1 MDSDDDLQLSA
12 STLSVLQ
19 EFLKEQ
25 QAAQEKFAK
34 LQAKAE
40 DQFEENRLY
49 GDYDEEAEREEAIR
63 GAEEAERKALAAEA
77 AAAVASKKGDDEDDE
92 ITMDLFTEDWQ
103 LSQFWYD
110 DETSA
115 ALAQEIK
122 DHTDENSIVA
132 CISAPTAYVKLMSL
146 KPHNKANTY
155 LFEYDTR
162 FGIYGKQFIH
172 YDYSNPN
179 QFRLA
184 DKLKGKVDFIVVDPP
199 FLSDECCDKTLST
212 VRDLLNPNG
221 GKVLMC
227 TGLVMRQRVLDN
239 IAAKMTTFHPKHKGG
254 LSNEFR
260 SYTNYESKRMPWST
274 EDD

>member
-1 MDSDDDLQLSA
+1 MDSDDELQLST

-25 QAAQEKFAK
+25 QAAQEKFAR

-63 GAEEAERKALAAEA
+63 GAEEAERRANAQNGQ
-77 AAAVASKKGDDEDDE
+77 GDDDE

-110 DETSA
+110 DDTSV
-115 ALAQEIK
+115 ALAQEILDNTNK
-122 DHTDENSIVA
+122 DSIIA

-162 FGIYGKQFIH
+162 FGVYGKQFIH
-172 YDYSNPN
+172 YDYSEPT
-179 QFRLA
+179 QFRLS

-199 FLSDECCDKTLST
+199 FLSEECCDKTLST

-227 TGLVMRQRVLDN
+227 TGLVMRSRVLDN
-239 IAAKMTTFHPKHKGG
+239 VGAKMTIFHPKHKGG

-274 EDD
+274 EDA

>member
-1 MDSDDDLQLSA
+1 MDSDDELQLST

-25 QAAQEKFAK
+25 QASQEKFAR

-40 DQFEENRLY
+40 DQFEENRIN

-63 GAEEAERKALAAEA
+63 GAEEAERRANAQDG
-77 AAAVASKKGDDEDDE
+77 KGDNDDDDDE

-110 DETSA
+110 EETSV
-115 ALAQEIK
+115 ALAQEIL
-122 DHTDENSIVA
+122 DNTDKNSVIA

-162 FGIYGKQFIH
+162 FGVYGKQFIH
-172 YDYSNPN
+172 YDYSNPT

-184 DKLKGKVDFIVVDPP
+184 DKLKGKVDYIVVDPP

-212 VRDLLNPNG
+212 VRNLLNPNG

-227 TGLVMRQRVLDN
+227 TGFVMRSRVLDN
-239 IAAKMTTFHPKHKGG
+239 IGAKMTTFHPKHKGG

-260 SYTNYESKRMPWST
+260 SYTNYESKHMPWST
-274 EDD
+274 EDA